1 MILSA
6 FAFSVM
12 SLFVKAVGQT
22 NIPVLEIVAARS
34 VVSLLISYVTLKRQG
49 IAPLGNRK
57 LLLFARGLVGFLAL
71 NCVFYAITHL
81 PLAQATVLQYL
92 HPMFTAAL
100 AVFFL
105 SERPTKGTLI
115 CIALSFVGLLLVVQ
129 PGFIF
134 SLAPSGI
141 KQFAISVAVAGAFGS
156 AIAYILVRK
165 LSTTEHPLVIVMYF
179 PLISLPISVIL
190 LWNDFVMPQGI
201 TWLYLLAIGLTTQV
215 GQVALTKAMQT
226 ETASRATS
234 FAYLQVV
241 FAMILGV
248 VFYYEIPSFSTLI
261 GAGLI
266 VGGAYINA
274 TWKKGN
280 NVKKPSS

>member
-12 SLFVKAVGQT
+12 SLFVKAVGQQG
-22 NIPVLEIVAARS
+22 IPVLEIVAARS
-34 VVSLLISYVTLKRQG
+34 VVSLLISYITLKRLG

-57 LLLFARGLVGFLAL
+57 LLLFTRGLVGFLAL

-105 SERPTKGTLI
+105 NERPTKATLI
-115 CIALSFVGLLLVVQ
+115 CIALSFAGLLMVVQ
-129 PGFIF
+129 PGYIF
-134 SLAPSGI
+134 SQAPSEI
-141 KQFAISVAVAGAFGS
+141 KQLAISIAVTGAFGS
-156 AIAYILVRK
+156 ATAYILVRK
-165 LSTTEHPLVIVMYF
+165 LSASEHPLVIVMYF
-179 PLISLPISVIL
+179 PLISLPVSMVL

-201 TWLYLLAIGLTTQV
+201 TWLYLLAIGVTTQV

-241 FAMILGV
+241 FAIILGML
-248 VFYYEIPSFSTLI
+248 FYREIPSISTLI
-261 GAGLI
+261 GASLI
-266 VGGAYINA
+266 IGGAYINA
-274 TWKKGN
+274 TWKRKNGDT
-280 NVKKPSS
+280 

>member
-6 FAFSVM
+6 LAFSVM
-12 SLFVKAVGQT
+12 SLFVKAVGQK

-34 VVSLLISYVTLKRQG
+34 VVSLIISYIALKRQG
-49 IAPLGNRK
+49 IAPLGQRK
-57 LLLFARGLVGFLAL
+57 ILLFARGLIGFLAL

-92 HPMFTAAL
+92 HPMFTAGL

-105 SERPTKGTLI
+105 KERPSSATLI
-115 CIALSFVGLLLVVQ
+115 CIGLSFLGLLMVVQ
-129 PGFIF
+129 PEFLF
-134 SLAPSGI
+134 SNSASADQ
-141 KQFAISVAVAGAFGS
+141 QFAMSIAVMGAFGS
-156 AIAYILVRK
+156 ASAYVLVRK
-165 LSTTEHPLVIVMYF
+165 LGRTEHPLVIVMYF
-179 PLISLPISVIL
+179 PLVSLPISVLL
-190 LWNDFVMPQGI
+190 LWEDFVMPEGI
-201 TWLYLLAIGLTTQV
+201 TWLYLLAIGVTTQV

-241 FAMILGV
+241 FAMILGII
-248 VFYYEIPSFSTLI
+248 FYQEFPNLGTLI

-266 VGGAYINA
+266 IGGAYISA
-274 TWKKGN
+274 TKQR
-280 NVKKPSS
+280 

>member
-12 SLFVKAVGQT
+12 SLFVKAVGQQG
-22 NIPVLEIVAARS
+22 IPVLEIVAARS
-34 VVSLLISYVTLKRQG
+34 VVSLLISYITLKRLG

-57 LLLFARGLVGFLAL
+57 LLLFTRGLVGFLAL

-105 SERPTKGTLI
+105 NERPTKATLI
-115 CIALSFVGLLLVVQ
+115 CIALSFAGLLMVVQ
-129 PGFIF
+129 PGYIF
-134 SLAPSGI
+134 SQAPSEI
-141 KQFAISVAVAGAFGS
+141 KQLAISIAVTGAFGS
-156 AIAYILVRK
+156 ATAYILVRK
-165 LSTTEHPLVIVMYF
+165 LSASEHPLVIVMYF
-179 PLISLPISVIL
+179 PLISLPVSMVL

-201 TWLYLLAIGLTTQV
+201 TWLYLLAIGVTTQV

-241 FAMILGV
+241 FAIILGV
-248 VFYYEIPSFSTLI
+248 LFYREIPSISTLI
-261 GAGLI
+261 GASLI
-266 VGGAYINA
+266 IGGAYINA
-274 TWKKGN
+274 TWKRGN
-280 NVKKPSS
+280 GDT

>member
-12 SLFVKAVGQT
+12 SLFVKAVGQQG
-22 NIPVLEIVAARS
+22 IPVLEIVAARS
-34 VVSLLISYVTLKRQG
+34 VVSLLISYITLKRLG

-57 LLLFARGLVGFLAL
+57 LLLFTRGLVGFLAL

-105 SERPTKGTLI
+105 NERPTKATLI
-115 CIALSFVGLLLVVQ
+115 CIALSFAGLLMVVQ
-129 PGFIF
+129 PGYIF
-134 SLAPSGI
+134 SQAPSEI
-141 KQFAISVAVAGAFGS
+141 KQLAISIAVAGAFGS
-156 AIAYILVRK
+156 ATAYILVRK
-165 LSTTEHPLVIVMYF
+165 LSASEHPLVIVMYF
-179 PLISLPISVIL
+179 PLISLPVSMVL

-201 TWLYLLAIGLTTQV
+201 TWLYLLAIGVTTQV

-241 FAMILGV
+241 FAIILGV
-248 VFYYEIPSFSTLI
+248 LFYREIPSISTLI
-261 GAGLI
+261 GASLI
-266 VGGAYINA
+266 IGGAYINA
-274 TWKKGN
+274 TWKRENGDT
-280 NVKKPSS
+280 